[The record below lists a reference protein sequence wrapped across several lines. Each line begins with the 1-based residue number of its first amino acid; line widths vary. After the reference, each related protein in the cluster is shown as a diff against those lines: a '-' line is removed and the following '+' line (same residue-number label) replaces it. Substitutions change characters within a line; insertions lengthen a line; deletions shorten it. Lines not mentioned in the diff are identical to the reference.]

1 MKNIGNFSRKV
12 QDSVTGLGRKNI
24 RGDSKKESNE
34 SPEIPDM
41 YSASFQH
48 GNLHLLLMETSRVT
62 LLHRPK
68 YENVCATHNT
78 SKKLREDF
86 LKIKLNELGCQK
98 LMR

>member
-1 MKNIGNFSRKV
+1 MLHIPPTNLLLLPANQEPYKKASLFMKNIGKFSRKV

-62 LLHRPK
+62 LLHGPK
-68 YENVCATHNT
+68 
-78 SKKLREDF
+78 
-86 LKIKLNELGCQK
+86 
-98 LMR
+98 